1 MFGRDDNHNYTDGA
15 EPKKS
20 LYQRFKD
27 RKKGG
32 EISEADVAKYTGMS
46 KAQLAEWAKDRPGVG
61 GQQAAGKINAGEAS
75 GFAGMNAADGYATGI
90 RGEDGP
96 KGFPRKHK
104 DGVADGLVLHKS
116 RTRAAKTK
124 SMADRAAEPRA
135 GEG

>member
-1 MFGRDDNHNYTDGA
+1 MFGRDDSHNHIDGA

-75 GFAGMNAADGYATGI
+75 GFAGMNAADGSDQ
-90 RGEDGP
+90 R
-96 KGFPRKHK
+96 
-104 DGVADGLVLHKS
+104 S
-116 RTRAAKTK
+116 RTRAAKTNR
-124 SMADRAAEPRA
+124 MADRAAEPRA

>member
-61 GQQAAGKINAGEAS
+61 GQQAAGKINAGGAS
-75 GFAGMNAADGYATGI
+75 GFAGMNAADGRRVASCLVDEIGSEVENEGS
-90 RGEDGP
+90 RDEQDG
-96 KGFPRKHK
+96 G
-104 DGVADGLVLHKS
+104 S
-116 RTRAAKTK
+116 
-124 SMADRAAEPRA
+124 SS
-135 GEG
+135 

>member
-1 MFGRDDNHNYTDGA
+1 MFGRDDSHNHIDGA

-75 GFAGMNAADGYATGI
+75 GFAGMNAADGYAIGI
-90 RGEDGP
+90 RGEGEP
-96 KGFPRKHK
+96 KGLPRKH
-104 DGVADGLVLHKS
+104 S
-116 RTRAAKTK
+116 Q
-124 SMADRAAEPRA
+124 
-135 GEG
+135 